1 MTRHTFTYPDDHTHG
16 DRYAF
21 DFGEC
26 STAQGYAQ
34 FDTRLDAYYFG
45 HWINP
50 TTFRLV
56 SYAEGD
62 VSVTVCDDDAEFV
75 AEVRAWVAHHGTDF
89 RGIDARVSAGL
100 RAAFAALG
108 LDDLLR

>member
-1 MTRHTFTYPDDHTHG
+1 MTRHTFTYPDDHTHE

-62 VSVTVCDDDAEFV
+62 VSVTVCDDAGEFV
-75 AEVRAWVAHHGTDF
+75 TEVRAWVARHGADF
-89 RGIDARVSAGL
+89 RGIDARLSDGL

>member
-34 FDTRLDAYYFG
+34 FDTRLDACYFG

-62 VSVTVCDDDAEFV
+62 VSVTVCDDATEFV
-75 AEVRAWVAHHGTDF
+75 AEVRTWVAHHGADF
-89 RGIDARVSAGL
+89 RGIDARLSDGL